1 MDDQKPREPV
11 VEIAEKKELYQTEA
25 SAGPDGK
32 SDYPLSGANSIY
44 SAILSRNEAV
54 KDARRLKTFLEL
66 RDKYV
71 KKKVLFEDPLF
82 PANDSSLFYSQ
93 KTPMKF
99 EWKRPSEI
107 CENPQFIIDGASR
120 TDICQ
125 GELGDCWLLAAIA
138 CLTLNEKLLYRVIPP
153 EQSFTENYAGIFH
166 FQFWRYGE
174 WIDVV
179 VDDRIPTCNN
189 RLVFTKSFR
198 QNEFWSAL
206 MEKAY
211 AKLHGSYESLRGGNT
226 LDAMEDFTG
235 GVTEFFELSEAPKD
249 LYMIMK
255 KALERGSLMGCS
267 IDVQSASEMES
278 RTEQGLVRGHA
289 YSVIGL
295 EQCDEV
301 AKESKI
307 RLIRLRNP
315 WGWVL
320 WKGPWSAN
328 SKEWATISVA
338 ERENLK
344 KLTVESSEFW
354 MSFEEFKRNFTKLEM
369 CNLTPDT
376 LQGDERHSWT
386 VSVNEG
392 RWVRG
397 SSAGGCRNYPE
408 TFWTNP
414 QYRLELY
421 EQDDDTED
429 GKAACTVVVALMQKG
444 RRMQRHQGARFL
456 TIGFSI
462 YEVPTEM
469 RGQNQHLQ
477 KEFFL
482 YTASKAKCKSYI
494 NLREVT
500 ERFRL
505 PPGEYVIIP
514 TTFEPHHEG
523 EFILRV
529 FSEKKS
535 TSEEAENTIESDQT
549 RPIVFV
555 SDRARANK
563 EIEHDGIQGDARK
576 KPKRKL
582 LEPEEETEE
591 EKQFREIYKKIAG
604 EDMQICANELKRIM
618 KNVLDKHSDIKTE
631 GFSLETCRSMI
642 ALMDTDGTGKLN
654 LQEFKH
660 LWKKIKQWQVIFKR
674 FDKDRSSS
682 ISSFEMRNAVNEAGF
697 HLNKQLY
704 DIIAMRY
711 ADEHLNID
719 FDSYICCF
727 VRLEGMFRAFHAFD
741 KDGDGLIKLN
751 VLEVKYLQHSW
762 SISCLSTTHLSSL
775 TLSLNF
781 STFPHDR
788 LISDLLHLLTDSLPM
803 TPPDNIHL

>member
-1 MDDQKPREPV
+1 MGDEKHKVPL
-11 VEIAEKKELYQTEA
+11 VEDTKVRVLYETEA
-25 SAGPDGK
+25 SFGPDDK
-32 SDYPLSGANSIY
+32 ANYPPAGTNSIY

-54 KDARRLKTFLEL
+54 KDAKRLKTFLEL

-71 KKKVLFEDPLF
+71 KKKVVFEDPLF
-82 PANDSSLFYSQ
+82 PANDSSLFYSHRP
-93 KTPMKF
+93 PMKF
-99 EWKRPSEI
+99 EWKRPLEI
-107 CENPQFIIDGASR
+107 CENPQFIIDGANR

-138 CLTLNEKLLYRVIPP
+138 CLTVSEKLLYRVIPP
-153 EQSFTENYAGIFH
+153 DQSFTDNYAGIFH

-189 RLVFTKSFR
+189 QLVFTKSFR
-198 QNEFWSAL
+198 KNEFWSAL
-206 MEKAY
+206 LEKAY
-211 AKLHGSYESLRGGNT
+211 AKLHGSYEALKGGNT
-226 LDAMEDFTG
+226 LEAMEDFTG
-235 GVTEFFELSEAPKD
+235 GVTEFFELAEAPKD
-249 LYMIMK
+249 LYNIMR

-267 IDVQSASEMES
+267 IDIFSAAELES
-278 RTEQGLVRGHA
+278 RTAQGLVRGHA
-289 YSVIGL
+289 YSIIGL
-295 EQCDEV
+295 AECDEV
-301 AKESKI
+301 AKDTRI

-315 WGWVL
+315 WGFVL
-320 WKGPWSAN
+320 WKGPWSPN
-328 SKEWATISVA
+328 SKEWSTISTA
-338 ERENLK
+338 DKDNLK
-344 KLTVESSEFW
+344 KQTVEASEFW
-354 MSFEEFKRNFTKLEM
+354 MSFDDFKRNFTKLEM

-397 SSAGGCRNYPE
+397 SSAGGCRNFPQ

-414 QYRLELY
+414 QYRLQLY
-421 EQDDDTED
+421 EEDDDPED

-444 RRMQRHQGARFL
+444 RRMQRHQGATFL

-462 YEVPTEM
+462 YEVPKEM
-469 RGQNQHLQ
+469 CGQNQHLQ
-477 KEFFL
+477 KDFFL
-482 YTASKAKCKSYI
+482 YTASKAKCKTYI

-500 ERFRL
+500 ERFHL
-505 PPGEYVIIP
+505 PPGEYVIMP
-514 TTFEPHHEG
+514 TTFEPHQEG

-535 TSEEAENTIESDQT
+535 TSEEAENTIGSDQQ
-549 RPIVFV
+549 PIVFV

-563 EIEHDGIQGDARK
+563 EIEHDGIQGEKKK

-591 EKQFREIYKKIAG
+591 EKQFRAIYQQIAG
-604 EDMQICANELKRIM
+604 EDMQICANELKTIM
-618 KNVLDKHSDIKTE
+618 RNVLAKHNDIKTE

-660 LWKKIKQWQVIFKR
+660 LWKKIKEWQLIFR
-674 FDKDRSSS
+674 RYDKDKSGS
-682 ISSFEMRNAVNEAGF
+682 ISSFEMRNAVNDAGF
-697 HLNKQLY
+697 HLNRQLY

-711 ADEHLNID
+711 ADERLDID

-727 VRLEGMFRAFHAFD
+727 VRLEGMFRAFNAFD
-741 KDGDGLIKLN
+741 KDGDGIIKLN
-751 VLEVKYLQHSW
+751 VLEWLQ
-762 SISCLSTTHLSSL
+762 L
-775 TLSLNF
+775 TMYS
-781 STFPHDR
+781 
-788 LISDLLHLLTDSLPM
+788 
-803 TPPDNIHL
+803 

>member
-1 MDDQKPREPV
+1 MGDKKRKVPV
-11 VEIAEKKELYQTEA
+11 VEETKVRVLNETEA
-25 SAGPDGK
+25 SSGPDDK
-32 SDYPLSGANSIY
+32 ADYPSAGTNSIY

-54 KDARRLKTFLEL
+54 KDAKRLKTFLEL
-66 RDKYV
+66 RDKYA

-93 KTPMKF
+93 KPSMKF
-99 EWKRPSEI
+99 EWKRPPEV
-107 CENPQFIIDGASR
+107 CEKPHFIIDGASR

-153 EQSFTENYAGIFH
+153 DQSFTDNYAGIFH

-174 WIDVV
+174 WVDVV

-198 QNEFWSAL
+198 KNEFWSAL
-206 MEKAY
+206 LEKAY
-211 AKLHGSYESLRGGNT
+211 AKLHGSYEALKGGNT
-226 LDAMEDFTG
+226 LEAMEDFTG
-235 GVTEFFELSEAPKD
+235 GVTEFFELSEAPKE
-249 LYMIMK
+249 LFKIMR

-267 IDVQSASEMES
+267 IDIFSATELET
-278 RTEQGLVRGHA
+278 RTDQGLIRGHA
-289 YSVIGL
+289 YSIIGL
-295 EQCDEV
+295 AECDEV
-301 AKESKI
+301 AKDTRI
-307 RLIRLRNP
+307 QLIRLRNP
-315 WGWVL
+315 WGFVL

-328 SKEWATISVA
+328 SEEWSTISTA
-338 ERENLK
+338 DKDNLK
-344 KLTVESSEFW
+344 KQTVEASEFW
-354 MSFEEFKRNFTKLEM
+354 MSFDDFKRNFTKLEM

-376 LQGDERHSWT
+376 LQGDERLSWT

-397 SSAGGCRNYPE
+397 SSAGGCRNSPQ

-414 QYRLELY
+414 QYRLQLFE
-421 EQDDDTED
+421 EDDDPEV
-429 GKAACTVVVALMQKG
+429 GQAACTVVVALMQKG
-444 RRMQRHQGARFL
+444 RRMQRHQGAKFL

-462 YEVPTEM
+462 YEM
-469 RGQNQHLQ
+469 CGQNQHLQ
-477 KEFFL
+477 KDFFL

-500 ERFRL
+500 ERLHL

-514 TTFEPHHEG
+514 TTFEPHQDG

-535 TSEEAENTIESDQT
+535 TSEEAEDTIGSDKMQQDEKK
-549 RPIVFV
+549 RAKPIVFV

-563 EIEHDGIQGDARK
+563 EIEHDGIQGEKKK

-582 LEPEEETEE
+582 LQPEEETEE
-591 EKQFREIYKKIAG
+591 EKQFRAIYQQIAG
-604 EDMQICANELKRIM
+604 EDMQICANELKMIM
-618 KNVLDKHSDIKTE
+618 RNVLAKHIEIKTE

-660 LWKKIKQWQVIFKR
+660 LWKKIKEWQMIFKR
-674 FDKDRSSS
+674 YDKDKSGS
-682 ISSFEMRNAVNEAGF
+682 ISSFEMRNAVNDAGL

-711 ADEHLNID
+711 ADERLDID

-727 VRLEGMFRAFHAFD
+727 VRLEGMFRAFNAFD
-741 KDGDGLIKLN
+741 KDGDGIIKLN
-751 VLEVKYLQHSW
+751 ILEWLQ
-762 SISCLSTTHLSSL
+762 L
-775 TLSLNF
+775 TMYS
-781 STFPHDR
+781 
-788 LISDLLHLLTDSLPM
+788 
-803 TPPDNIHL
+803 

>member
-1 MDDQKPREPV
+1 TETTLQVSIKPGNPALNTFGPV
-11 VEIAEKKELYQTEA
+11 DKA
-25 SAGPDGK
+25 
-32 SDYPLSGANSIY
+32 DYPPTGTNSIY

-54 KDARRLKTFLEL
+54 KDAKRLKTFLEL

-71 KKKVLFEDPLF
+71 TKKVVFEDPLF
-82 PANDSSLFYSQ
+82 PADDSSLFYSH
-93 KTPMKF
+93 KPSMKI

-107 CENPQFIIDGASR
+107 CENPQFIIDGANR

-138 CLTLNEKLLYRVIPP
+138 CLTVNEKLLYRVIPP
-153 EQSFTENYAGIFH
+153 DQSFTDNYAGIFH

-179 VDDRIPTCNN
+179 VDDRIPTCKNQ
-189 RLVFTKSFR
+189 LVFTKSFR
-198 QNEFWSAL
+198 KNEFWSAL
-206 MEKAY
+206 LEKAY
-211 AKLHGSYESLRGGNT
+211 AKLHGSYEALKGGNT
-226 LDAMEDFTG
+226 LEAMEDFTG

-249 LYMIMK
+249 LYNIMR

-267 IDVQSASEMES
+267 IDVSGDESSEIKCTEEKCTLDEPCTTEVET

-289 YSVIGL
+289 YSIIGL
-295 EQCDEV
+295 CDEV
-301 AKESKI
+301 AKDTRI

-328 SKEWATISVA
+328 SKEWSTISTA
-338 ERENLK
+338 DKGNLK
-344 KLTVESSEFW
+344 KQTVEESEFW
-354 MSFEEFKRNFTKLEM
+354 MSFDDFQRNFTKLEM

-397 SSAGGCRNYPE
+397 SSAGGCRNFPH

-414 QYRLELY
+414 QYRLKLY
-421 EQDDDTED
+421 EEDDDPED
-429 GKAACTVVVALMQKG
+429 GQATCTVVVALMQKG
-444 RRMQRHQGARFL
+444 RRMQRHQGAKFL

-462 YEVPTEM
+462 YEM
-469 RGQNQHLQ
+469 CGQDQHLQ
-477 KEFFL
+477 KDFFL
-482 YTASKAKCKSYI
+482 YTASKAKCKTYI

-500 ERFRL
+500 ERFQL

-514 TTFEPHHEG
+514 TTFEAHQEG
-523 EFILRV
+523 EFIL
-529 FSEKKS
+529 
-535 TSEEAENTIESDQT
+535 

-563 EIEHDGIQGDARK
+563 EIEHDGIQGEKRK
-576 KPKRKL
+576 KPKQKL
-582 LEPEEETEE
+582 LQPEKETEE
-591 EKQFREIYKKIAG
+591 EKQFRAIYQKIAG
-604 EDMQICANELKRIM
+604 EDMQVCANELKMIM
-618 KNVLDKHSDIKTE
+618 KNVLAKHNEIQTE

-660 LWKKIKQWQVIFKR
+660 LWKKIKEWQRIFKR
-674 FDKDRSSS
+674 YDKDKSSS
-682 ISSFEMRNAVNEAGF
+682 ISSFEMRNAVNDAGF
-697 HLNKQLY
+697 QLNRQLY

-727 VRLEGMFRAFHAFD
+727 VRLEGMFRAFNAFD
-741 KDGDGLIKLN
+741 KDGDGIIKLN
-751 VLEVKYLQHSW
+751 VLEWLQ
-762 SISCLSTTHLSSL
+762 L
-775 TLSLNF
+775 TMYS
-781 STFPHDR
+781 
-788 LISDLLHLLTDSLPM
+788 
-803 TPPDNIHL
+803 

>member
-1 MDDQKPREPV
+1 MSTPI
-11 VEIAEKKELYQTEA
+11 VEETDVKVLFESEA
-25 SAGPDGK
+25 SFWPDDKADYLPAG
-32 SDYPLSGANSIY
+32 NSIY

-54 KDARRLKTFLEL
+54 KDAKRLKTFLEL

-93 KTPMKF
+93 TPPMKF

-107 CENPQFIIDGASR
+107 CENPQFIIDGANR

-138 CLTLNEKLLYRVIPP
+138 CLTLNEKLLYRVIPQD
-153 EQSFTENYAGIFH
+153 QSFTENYAGIFH

-174 WIDVV
+174 WVDVV
-179 VDDRIPTCNN
+179 VDDRIPTCNKQ
-189 RLVFTKSFR
+189 LVFTKSFR
-198 QNEFWSAL
+198 KNEFWSAL
-206 MEKAY
+206 LEKAY
-211 AKLHGSYESLRGGNT
+211 AKLHGSYEALKGGNT
-226 LDAMEDFTG
+226 LEAMEDFTG
-235 GVTEFFELSEAPKD
+235 GVTEFFELSDAPKD
-249 LYMIMK
+249 LYTIMK

-267 IDVQSASEMES
+267 IDALSASDMET
-278 RTEQGLVRGHA
+278 RTEHGLVRGHA
-289 YSVIGL
+289 YSIIGL
-295 EQCDEV
+295 EECDEV
-301 AKESKI
+301 AKDSRI

-320 WKGPWSAN
+320 WKGPWNVN
-328 SKEWATISVA
+328 SKEWSTISTA
-338 ERENLK
+338 DRDNLK
-344 KLTVESSEFW
+344 KQTVEASEFW
-354 MSFEEFKRNFTKLEM
+354 MSFDDFKRNFTKLEL
-369 CNLTPDT
+369 CNLTPDA
-376 LQGDERHSWT
+376 LQGDERNTWT

-397 SSAGGCRNYPE
+397 SSAGGCRNFPD

-414 QYRLELY
+414 QYRLQLY
-421 EQDDDTED
+421 EEDDDPED
-429 GKAACTVVVALMQKG
+429 GEVVCTVVVALMQKG
-444 RRMQRHQGARFL
+444 RRMQRHKGVKFL

-462 YEVPTEM
+462 YEM
-469 RGQNQHLQ
+469 CGQNQHLQ
-477 KEFFL
+477 KDFFL
-482 YTASKAKCKSYI
+482 YTASKAKCKTYI

-514 TTFEPHHEG
+514 TTFEPHQDG

-529 FSEKKS
+529 FSEKQS
-535 TSEEAENTIESDQT
+535 TSEAH
-549 RPIVFV
+549 
-555 SDRARANK
+555 ANK
-563 EIEHDGIQGDARK
+563 EIEHDGIQGEKRK
-576 KPKRKL
+576 KPKHKL
-582 LEPEEETEE
+582 IQPEEETEE
-591 EKQFREIYKKIAG
+591 EKQFRAIYKQIAG
-604 EDMQICANELKRIM
+604 EDMQICANELKTIM
-618 KNVLDKHSDIKTE
+618 KNVLAKHSEIKTKE

-660 LWKKIKQWQVIFKR
+660 LWKKIKEWQLIFKR
-674 FDKDRSSS
+674 YDKDKSCS
-682 ISSFEMRNAVNEAGF
+682 ISSFEMRNAVNDAGF

-727 VRLEGMFRAFHAFD
+727 VRLEGMFRAFNAFD

-751 VLEVKYLQHSW
+751 VLEVRAALCLMLRFS
-762 SISCLSTTHLSSL
+762 SCLYFFIYSIT
-775 TLSLNF
+775 
-781 STFPHDR
+781 R
-788 LISDLLHLLTDSLPM
+788 L
-803 TPPDNIHL
+803 

>member
-1 MDDQKPREPV
+1 MEEKPPEPV
-11 VEIAEKKELYQTEA
+11 AEEIKERVLYETEA
-25 SAGPDGK
+25 SSWTDVK
-32 SDYPLSGANSIY
+32 SDYPPAGSNSIY

-71 KKKVLFEDPLF
+71 KKKVVFEDPLF
-82 PANDSSLFYSQ
+82 PAEDSSLFYSR
-93 KTPMKF
+93 KPSMKF

-107 CENPQFIIDGASR
+107 CENPQFIVDGANR

-153 EQSFTENYAGIFH
+153 DQSFTHDYAGIFH

-174 WIDVV
+174 WIDVI
-179 VDDRIPTCNN
+179 VDDRIPTVNGQ
-189 RLVFTKSFR
+189 LVFTKSFR
-198 QNEFWSAL
+198 KNEFWSAL
-206 MEKAY
+206 LEKAY
-211 AKLHGSYESLRGGNT
+211 AKLHGSYEALKGGNT
-226 LDAMEDFTG
+226 LEAMEDFTG
-235 GVTEFFELSEAPKD
+235 GVTEFFELAEAPSE
-249 LYMIMK
+249 LYSIMR

-267 IDVQSASEMES
+267 IDIFSSAELES
-278 RTEQGLVRGHA
+278 RTELGLVRGHA
-289 YSVIGL
+289 YSIIGL
-295 EQCDEV
+295 EECDDV
-301 AKESKI
+301 SKNGTI

-320 WKGPWSAN
+320 WKGPWSAG
-328 SKEWATISVA
+328 SQEWSSLSIADK
-338 ERENLK
+338 ENLK
-344 KLTVESSEFW
+344 KQTVETSEFW
-354 MSFEEFKRNFTKLEM
+354 MSFDDFKKHFTKLEM

-386 VSVNEG
+386 VSVHEG

-414 QYRLELY
+414 QYRLQLCE
-421 EQDDDTED
+421 EDDDPED
-429 GKAACTVVVALMQKG
+429 GRVSCTVVVALMQKG
-444 RRMQRHQGARFL
+444 RRMQRHQGAKFL

-462 YEVPTEM
+462 YEVPKEM
-469 RGQNQHLQ
+469 RGQDQHLQ
-477 KEFFL
+477 RDFFL
-482 YTASKAKCKSYI
+482 YTASKAKCKTYI

-505 PPGEYVIIP
+505 PPGEYVIVP
-514 TTFEPHHEG
+514 TTFDAHKEG

-529 FSEKKS
+529 FSEKQN
-535 TSEEAENTIESDQT
+535 TSEDTENAIGSNQNQDKTKT
-549 RPIVFV
+549 AKPIVFV

-563 EIEHDGIQGDARK
+563 EIQHDGIPGERRK

-582 LEPEEETEE
+582 LEPEETEE
-591 EKQFREIYKKIAG
+591 EKQFRIIYQQIAG
-604 EDMQICANELKRIM
+604 EDMQVCANELQTIM
-618 KNVLDKHSDIKTE
+618 QNVLTKHTELKSE

-660 LWKKIKQWQVIFKR
+660 LWKKIKEWQTIFKR
-674 FDKDRSSS
+674 YVVDKSCT
-682 ISSFEMRNAVNEAGF
+682 ISSFQMRNAVNDAGF

-711 ADEHLNID
+711 ADQHLNLD

-727 VRLEGMFRAFHAFD
+727 VRLEGMFRAFNAFD
-741 KDGDGLIKLN
+741 KDGDGIIKLN
-751 VLEVKYLQHSW
+751 VLEWLQ
-762 SISCLSTTHLSSL
+762 L
-775 TLSLNF
+775 TLYS
-781 STFPHDR
+781 
-788 LISDLLHLLTDSLPM
+788 
-803 TPPDNIHL
+803 